1 MPSMFLP
8 LRLFISFVAFTAAS
22 AVAAIAPADL
32 ARGDGAQLRAKYER
46 VRDRLERGPYGRP
59 LALDSRELNRSL
71 EGDAYALI
79 SAPFQKVDASLT
91 PVGNWCDVL
100 MLPFNVKHC
109 TTEGAA
115 DGARLKLYVGRKN
128 DTPLDSA
135 YKLEFDYK
143 VVSRTPDYL
152 QIVLSCGN
160 GPLGTRDYRI
170 VIELTPVGERTFMHL
185 TYAYGYGT
193 LSKVAMQTY
202 LSTLGASKVGFTM
215 DGDDLVHGMRG
226 VMERNTMRY
235 YLAVEAYLAS
245 LSAPADARTEK
256 RLNDWFSAQERYP
269 RQLGEE
275 VSRAQYLAMKQR
287 EFARVASARLA
298 RGG

>member
-1 MPSMFLP
+1 MLARFRIVVLSLACLAGP
-8 LRLFISFVAFTAAS
+8 AF
-22 AVAAIAPADL
+22 AAIAPGDL
-32 ARGDGAQLRAKYER
+32 ARDGAQLRAKYEQ
-46 VRDRLERGPYGRP
+46 VRARLEAGPYGRP

-79 SAPFQKVDASLT
+79 SAPFPKVDASLT
-91 PVGNWCDVL
+91 PVANWCDVL

-109 TTEGAA
+109 ATEGAA
-115 DGARLKLYVGRKN
+115 DGAKLKLFVGRKN

-135 YKLEFDYK
+135 YRLEFDYR
-143 VVSRTPDYL
+143 VVARNPDYL
-152 QIVLSCGN
+152 RIVLTCGN

-170 VIELTPVGERTFMHL
+170 VLELTPVGGDRTFLHL
-185 TYAYGYGT
+185 NYAYGYGT
-193 LSKVAMQTY
+193 LSKVAMQAY
-202 LSTLGASKVGFTM
+202 LSTLGASKVGFTRE
-215 DGDDLVHGMRG
+215 GDDLVHGMRG

-235 YLAVEAYLAS
+235 YLAVEAFLAS
-245 LSAPADARTEK
+245 LEAPAGGRTEK

-287 EFARVASARLA
+287 EFARVASARVA
-298 RGG
+298 SGS